1 MDLNLDQG
9 YHPDVLGQ
17 GFEALTFLQPD
28 DYEGK
33 VVGTIIRKCC
43 PQKSSLAVLYIHGF
57 NDYFFQTEMAGQY
70 IQNGY
75 NFYALDL
82 RKYGRSFLPH
92 QKMNNVR
99 DLAEYDADINFALA
113 LLKKEGNTFVLLSGH
128 STGGLIASLYAAK
141 NISSELFHAVFL
153 NSPFWDMNLG
163 FLEKSIG
170 IPLVSWWGKRHPD
183 VQVDGGFSPLYGLSL
198 HKDFHGEWV
207 YNLAWKPNVAPRV
220 NCGWVRAIHLGHKR
234 MKAGICIEKPLL
246 VIHSLRSVSEKKWSD
261 RMFSG
266 DAVLNVKDMDRQ
278 AARIQG
284 DCQVTVIEGA
294 LHDVVLSR
302 KPVREEVYAALF
314 SWLNS
319 LPGRVYHS

>member
-9 YHPDVLGQ
+9 YQPDVLEQ

-33 VVGTIIRKCC
+33 VVGTIIRKFCS
-43 PQKSSLAVLYIHGF
+43 QKSSLAVLYIHGF
-57 NDYFFQTEMAGQY
+57 NDYFFQTEMAEQY
-70 IQNGY
+70 ILNGY

-99 DLAEYDADINFALA
+99 DLAEYDADINFALD
-113 LLKKEGNTFVLLSGH
+113 LLKREGNVVVLLSGH

-141 NISSELFHAVFL
+141 NISSKLFHAVFL

-163 FLEKSIG
+163 LLKKSFG
-170 IPLVSWWGKRHPD
+170 IPMVSWWGREYPD
-183 VQVDGGFSPLYGLSL
+183 VKIDGGFSPLYGLSL
-198 HKDFHGEWV
+198 HKDFYGEWD
-207 YNLAWKPNVAPRV
+207 YNLVWKPNVAPRV
-220 NCGWVRAIHLGHKR
+220 NCGWVRAIHLGHQLV
-234 MKAGICIEKPLL
+234 KAGLRITVPVL
-246 VIHSLRSVSEKKWSD
+246 VIHSLRSVWENKWSD
-261 RMFSG
+261 RMFNG
-266 DAVLNVKDMDRQ
+266 DAVLNVKDMDRL

-284 DCQVTVIEGA
+284 NCKVTVIEGA

-302 KPVREEVYAALF
+302 KAVRGEVYAALF
-314 SWLNS
+314 SWLSSINT
-319 LPGRVYHS
+319 GV